1 MVGEIGDDDGLARVA
16 EYTQGEDKLHMAYCF
31 DLLGTHHSADYLHGV
46 IQRFEALSQ
55 GGWPCWALSNHDVVR
70 WATRWG
76 QGITD
81 PAFLKLCAAMQM
93 SLRGSICLYQ
103 GDELGLPEAEL
114 AFEDLK
120 DPYGI
125 TMWPKFKG
133 RDGCRMPMPWLHLA
147 RDLGFSNAAAN
158 PARPWLPIY
167 EPYRPLA
174 VDLQQADADSLLN
187 FYRTLLHWRK
197 SQSAL
202 INGKISL
209 LPCDSHV
216 LAYVRTSD
224 RQKILCLFNFS
235 EQVVQ
240 WPVPDHLQVD
250 KELTG
255 SGLMGAQLSLD
266 QVTLPAWTGL
276 FASLK

>member
-1 MVGEIGDDDGLARVA
+1 
-16 EYTQGEDKLHMAYCF
+16 
-31 DLLGTHHSADYLHGV
+31 
-46 IQRFEALSQ
+46 
-55 GGWPCWALSNHDVVR
+55 
-70 WATRWG
+70 
-76 QGITD
+76 
-81 PAFLKLCAAMQM
+81 
-93 SLRGSICLYQ
+93 
-103 GDELGLPEAEL
+103 
-114 AFEDLK
+114 
-120 DPYGI
+120 
-125 TMWPKFKG
+125 MWPKFKG